1 MRFLFITALILGLSI
16 SVNSA
21 TINIQGQ
28 EEFSALPEFLKQIVE
43 RGEKHIVI
51 KIAPGQYCY
60 SQSMISLSAQDDDL
74 SLSIVGNGVTL
85 LPLFSEKRNNLV
97 PSFAQFRGKDA
108 VNLWS
113 EVVQSPELISVVD
126 QTNKL
131 CRIRISRGI
140 TAQIGDYIQ
149 VSQWYRTQR
158 YNVVSSDKE
167 YIYFIADDLSY
178 ICNKQEWNINYDY
191 IYAKKNPRYR
201 VFRVK
206 SDDEILQSSVTT
218 FMDVSQ
224 AKLKRITIKGI
235 SFIGSAGSRY
245 SKGVINFS
253 NASAKEINIE
263 NCRFSSCRS
272 SCIKL
277 ENTSNLKVDDC
288 DFYDNYTT
296 CVSIGTNCD
305 NASITNNL
313 FENNGK
319 EWNNSHVV
327 LMKGTDF
334 YISDNVFRDFC
345 YGAIGAGIWYKHKK
359 TTEVSGV
366 IANNEIYYT
375 EDYYK
380 DYPKYT
386 LMDSGAIYLWT
397 QMDDVTIQGN
407 YIHDIYGMEDNRGIF
422 CDDGAKNVKIVNNLI
437 RRIGNSYCIDLR
449 EASYVTEFVP
459 DCNTGNHC
467 FNNLLDG
474 TMRFFIKDKSCK
486 ENFNLEFGQIN
497 YKKMPAF
504 KQWRHKLK

>member
-1 MRFLFITALILGLSI
+1 MKILLIIAVVFGLSI
-16 SVNSA
+16 NANAA
-21 TINIQGQ
+21 TIRIQGQ
-28 EEFSALPEFLKQIVE
+28 NEFNELAEVLNQIIS
-43 RGEKHIVI
+43 GGDKHVVV
-51 KIAPGQYCY
+51 KISPGKYY
-60 SQSMISLSAQDDDL
+60 YPQSMINLSLQDDDF
-74 SLSIVGNGVTL
+74 SLSIIGKNVTL
-85 LPLFSEKRNNLV
+85 YPKFSEKINHFS
-97 PSFAQFRGKDA
+97 PSFIQFQGEDA

-126 QTNKL
+126 EVNKL
-131 CRIRISRGI
+131 CRIRISHGI
-140 TAQIGDYIQ
+140 TARSGDYMQI
-149 VSQWYRTQR
+149 SQWYRTLR
-158 YNVVSSDKE
+158 YKVMSSDKE

-178 ICNKQEWNINYDY
+178 ISNKKEWSINYDY

-206 SDDEILQSSVTT
+206 SDDNIQQSTVTT
-218 FMDVSQ
+218 FLDISQ

-277 ENTSNLKVDDC
+277 ENTSNLKVRDC

-319 EWNNSHVV
+319 EWNNTHVV
-327 LMKGTDF
+327 LAKGANF
-334 YISDNVFRDFC
+334 LISDNVFRNFC
-345 YGAIGAGIWYKHKK
+345 YGAIGAGIWYKHNKP
-359 TTEVSGV
+359 TYVSGV
-366 IANNEIYYT
+366 ISGNEIYYT
-375 EDYYK
+375 EKYSK
-380 DYPKYT
+380 DYQKYT

-449 EASYVTEFVP
+449 EASYVTEFVS